1 MKTAKNFNCFIY
13 TTLALSV
20 VLIASSV
27 CQAGFQEGVA
37 AYNHGN
43 YKTALKEFRLVE
55 QGDAMAQYNL
65 GLMYDNGEGVPEDHT
80 EAVKWYRK
88 AAEQGLAKA
97 QFNLGLMYDNG
108 RGVPEDHTEAVKW
121 YRKAAEQGLA
131 EAQFNLGF
139 VYANGEG
146 VPEDDTEAVKWYRK
160 AAEQGLAKAQ
170 FNLGLMYANG
180 EGVPEDDTRAYAW
193 LNLAAAQSNKNA
205 IKRKELLRK
214 RMTPT
219 QIAEAQKL
227 SRILFECIHGK

>member
-37 AYNHGN
+37 AYRRGD
-43 YKTALKEFRLVE
+43 YKIALKEFRILAE
-55 QGDAMAQYNL
+55 QGDATAQTNL
-65 GLMYDNGEGVPEDHT
+65 GNMYD
-80 EAVKWYRK
+80 
-88 AAEQGLAKA
+88 
-97 QFNLGLMYDNG
+97 
-108 RGVPEDHTEAVKW
+108 
-121 YRKAAEQGLA
+121 
-131 EAQFNLGF
+131 
-139 VYANGEG
+139 NGEG

-160 AAEQGLAKAQ
+160 AAEQGHATAQ
-170 FNLGLMYANG
+170 YNLGLMYANG

-193 LNLAAAQSNKNA
+193 FNLAAAQSNKNA
-205 IKRKELLRK
+205 IKGKELLRK

-227 SRILFECIHGK
+227 SHTLFERIHGK